1 MEFIVE
7 NRKASG
13 KINGK
18 KKTIDKK
25 TKKTNWKNE
34 RDSASIYIFIN
45 SFKGWEFIVIL
56 SGYFL
61 EVGIY

>member
-25 TKKTNWKNE
+25 TKKTN
-34 RDSASIYIFIN
+34 
-45 SFKGWEFIVIL
+45 
-56 SGYFL
+56 
-61 EVGIY
+61 